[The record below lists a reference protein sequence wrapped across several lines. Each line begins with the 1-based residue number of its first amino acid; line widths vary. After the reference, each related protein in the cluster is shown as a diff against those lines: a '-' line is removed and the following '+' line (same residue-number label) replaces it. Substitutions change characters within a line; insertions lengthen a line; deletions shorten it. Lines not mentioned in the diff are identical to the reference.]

1 MDLSGKKINF
11 LGDSITFG
19 CCATDNRGFVDI
31 LARDCHLAAARNY
44 GIGGTRYARQRVPS
58 EEASY
63 DLDFCGRFAQM
74 DPDADIILVF
84 GGVNDFGHGDAPMGT
99 EADRTPDTF
108 LGACHFL
115 YRGLRERFP
124 AARLLVATPLH
135 CRDET
140 DPSRTPTLGEYV
152 AAIRRTA
159 AVRGIEVLDLYETS
173 ALDFRR
179 PEIAGLYSTDGLHPN
194 DLGHAVLAREI
205 AAFLRSL

>member
-44 GIGGTRYARQRVPS
+44 GIGGTRYARQRSPS

-84 GGVNDFGHGDAPMGT
+84 GGVNDFGHGDAPFGGPP
-99 EADRTPDTF
+99 DRTPDSF
-108 LGACHFL
+108 CGACHFL
-115 YRGLRERFP
+115 YQGLLNRFP
-124 AARLLVATPLH
+124 QARTVILTPLH
-135 CRDET
+135 CLDET
-140 DPSRTPTLGEYV
+140 VPKPKKPPLSEYV
-152 AAIRRTA
+152 RAIRQTA
-159 AVRGIEVLDLYETS
+159 AYYGLPVIDLYETS
-173 ALDFRR
+173 ALRFDLPMEAFT
-179 PEIAGLYSTDGLHPN
+179 TDGLHPN